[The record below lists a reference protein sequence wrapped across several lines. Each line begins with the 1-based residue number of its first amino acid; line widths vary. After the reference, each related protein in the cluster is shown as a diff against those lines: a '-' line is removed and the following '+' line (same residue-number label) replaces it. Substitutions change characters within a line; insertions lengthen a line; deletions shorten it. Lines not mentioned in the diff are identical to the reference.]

1 MTMGMAAAEKCDDF
15 GWHPRGHIDPSLV
28 AEIAQH
34 PRFGLG
40 HAWSRSAGYALTT
53 APTRTYVVLTM
64 EGGFELDV
72 DGAAVTT
79 EAGSL
84 VFLDGAAP
92 TTARSRTET
101 ARFVWHMEP
110 TFLRPGRSRFRYG
123 EPILAGGASV
133 DVLTSMT
140 NALVNA
146 PAPTSETARRHLAL
160 SFENLFAAVLEQ
172 GATGRHP
179 NMAQHRDGLFMAAV
193 VAVEA
198 NFRDPAFTSARL
210 AKEMSV
216 SLRTLQDAF
225 SRMGTT
231 PRREIERRRVTEADQ
246 ISALGSISATDL
258 AERAGFTSPRQLNR
272 ARSRAAAE
280 DLPA

>member
-1 MTMGMAAAEKCDDF
+1 MTMGIAAAEKCDDF

-34 PRFGLG
+34 SQFGLG

-72 DGAAVTT
+72 DGDTVTT

-84 VFLDGAAP
+84 ILLDGEAP
-92 TTARSRTET
+92 TTARSVTET
-101 ARFVWHMEP
+101 ARFVWHLEP
-110 TFLRPGRSRFRYG
+110 TFLRPGRAKFRYG
-123 EPILAGGASV
+123 EPISTGGASV
-133 DVLTSMT
+133 EALTSMT

-160 SFENLFAAVLEQ
+160 SFENLFAAALEQ
-172 GATGRHP
+172 GTGRHHE
-179 NMAQHRDGLFMAAV
+179 MAQHRDGLFMASV
-193 VAVEA
+193 VTIEGQ
-198 NFRDPAFTSARL
+198 FRDPAFTVVRL

-225 SRMGTT
+225 RRMGTT

-246 ISALGSISATDL
+246 ISAIETMSAADL
-258 AERAGFTSPRQLNR
+258 AERVGFTSARQLNR
-272 ARSRAAAE
+272 ARSRVAAA
-280 DLPA
+280 DLPE